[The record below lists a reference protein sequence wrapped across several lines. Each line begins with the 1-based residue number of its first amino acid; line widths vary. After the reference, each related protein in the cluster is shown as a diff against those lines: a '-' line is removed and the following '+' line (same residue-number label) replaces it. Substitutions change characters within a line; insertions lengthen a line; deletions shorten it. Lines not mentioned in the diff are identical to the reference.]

1 VAEVYESQQR
11 PRKRRRGRPLITLL
25 VLLIVIGV
33 ILAVADRFGAS
44 YAERVI
50 SDRVA
55 EQVANQHATSQ
66 KPDVTVAGV
75 PFLTQVVKGEYQEIE
90 ILLRDF
96 SGPAGDGRTV
106 KLPLLDIRAKDVR
119 APLNTLRTRQG
130 DIVATTV
137 TGSGTVDYATLA
149 GLTNRPGVTLGEKDG
164 KLAVTAPLDI
174 LGQSVTITG
183 TANLSVVEG
192 NVIRMR
198 FDQVQT
204 EGVADIPLVRNAL
217 NNYAKQISVDIK
229 VPALPLKLVVQK
241 VEPTSAGL
249 VVTAAADEVPLN
261 SGGL

>member
-1 VAEVYESQQR
+1 MAEVYESQQR
-11 PRKRRRGRPLITLL
+11 PRKRRGGRLLTTLF
-25 VLLIVIGV
+25 VLLIIIGV
-33 ILAVADRFGAS
+33 MLAVVDRFGAS

-55 EQVANQHATSQ
+55 EQVTNQEATSE
-66 KPDVTVAGV
+66 KPDVTVEGV
-75 PFLTQVVKGEYQEIE
+75 PFLTQVLKGEYQEIK

-96 SGPAGDGRTV
+96 SGPAGDGRTI
-106 KLPLLDIRAKDVR
+106 KMPLLDVRAKDVR

-130 DIVATTV
+130 DIIATTV
-137 TGSGTVDYATLA
+137 TGAGTVDYATLA
-149 GLTNRPGVTLGEKDG
+149 GLTNREGVKLGEKDG
-164 KLAVTAPLDI
+164 KLAVTAPLHI
-174 LGQSVTITG
+174 LNQSVTING
-183 TANLSVVEG
+183 TANLSVAEG

-204 EGVADIPLVRNAL
+204 EGLPDIPFVRNAL
-217 NNYAKQISVDIK
+217 NNYAKQISVDVK